1 MAKTTLLQDVGSAAK
16 SAGKAVGQTALSAL
30 FPSVYSA
37 VSKDAQSAIGTRDE
51 DENDDNPLVAS
62 INKLTNETNA
72 QNTILAQ
79 SIEAKYQ
86 QNAVLQKIYQKL
98 DQKGLGS
105 GPATSSDGGGGMDP
119 SSLLDLLDYLP
130 KGFAAPLLWSV
141 ASAYGISKIAKLDP
155 LDESN
160 ASPEARAGLVA
171 SIEDANKYQTWG
183 EWLNPFNKPSDEEIA
198 RRKSAAEGGQQV
210 AGAPMSAGDAAY
222 PEEEGPVGDEEINFT
237 SDELIYNSQQMEITA
252 GEVEIDAESL
262 KKLNEGS
269 TRPPGGAAPGGAPGT
284 APPAAPGPGGQ
295 APTITGNIATL
306 KTRAGKSYQV
316 AKEYAGNFQGFVSEL
331 ESSGYQIKAIGGY
344 RPSAMWHG
352 KAMAIDINPDDNP
365 MFKMDAQG
373 IPRHWATNADAR
385 QYKNPKYPFGYGK
398 DNLPDGIAAMAAK
411 YGLGWGGNWKSSVDT
426 MHFSMGRNEGGNPSL
441 MMPPQYA
448 EGSDYVPNTGPAI
461 VGEEGPELIMGKDGV
476 RMSGPSAHMTVLNQG
491 DTVVPAG
498 QTKKITDQMMK
509 NVQNEYGYN
518 TPEVLEAISKGQLG
532 SVDPA
537 HQKIFSNLQRMM
549 KEDSGLGE
557 TGGLYTGMS
566 ESEKALAETGIDWSA
581 MSDSQRDQFN
591 KERYL
596 AREHAKNTGTQY
608 SGGELINRRM
618 LGAETS
624 IGLEERGGKSARV
637 SPEQAALAASSRRAA
652 DQYEWRNVLEEKQRL
667 YEQQK
672 KAAEEA
678 RVKGTLKPLVPQFAK
693 GTKSAQKVEAPK
705 QEESSMLGTAF
716 SALKFGA
723 GFVPVAGQVIS
734 GAETAYHLSQG
745 NAKEAMKSSLGMI
758 PGGAAVQAATGVAGA
773 AIDQLVP
780 SSPPQ
785 RESAPAPKPKQK
797 SEAKARAAAAPSAKP
812 QKQSQSSVEML
823 GQMAAATN

>member
-1 MAKTTLLQDVGSAAK
+1 MAKTTLLHDVGSAAK
-16 SAGKAVGQTALSAL
+16 SAGKAVGQTALASL

-37 VSKDAQSAIGTRDE
+37 VSKDMQSAVGTRDE

-86 QNAVLQKIYQKL
+86 QNAILQKIYQKL
-98 DQKGLGS
+98 DEKGLGG
-105 GPATSSDGGGGMDP
+105 GPNTAPGGGGGGFDIT
-119 SSLLDLLDYLP
+119 DLLDFLP
-130 KGFAAPLLWSV
+130 GMNPLVGTFAGVTAATIGGIFATAAAGDYVEDLMGTKGKIAAREATPEYKELQDTQGQISDKMRRRARLPVKGDGEQVSAAPL
-141 ASAYGISKIAKLDP
+141 A
-155 LDESN
+155 
-160 ASPEARAGLVA
+160 
-171 SIEDANKYQTWG
+171 
-183 EWLNPFNKPSDEEIA
+183 
-198 RRKSAAEGGQQV
+198 
-210 AGAPMSAGDAAY
+210 AGDAAY

-237 SDELIYNSQQMEITA
+237 SDELTYNAQQMEITA

-262 KKLNEGS
+262 KKLNES
-269 TRPPGGAAPGGAPGT
+269 ATRPPGGAAPGAPGAPGPT
-284 APPAAPGPGGQ
+284 PPAAPGPGGQ
-295 APTITGNIATL
+295 APTITGNMATL

-316 AKEYAGNFQGFVSEL
+316 AKEYAGNFQGFVNEL
-331 ESSGYQIKAIGGY
+331 EASGYQIKAIGGY

-398 DNLPDGIAAMAAK
+398 DNLPDGIGAMAAK

-426 MHFSMGRNEGGNPSL
+426 MHFSMGRNEGGNPST
-441 MMPPQYA
+441 MMPLQYA
-448 EGSDYVPNTGPAI
+448 EGSDYVPQTGPAI

-476 RMSGPSAHMTVLNQG
+476 RMSGPSAHMTVLNKG

-509 NVQNEYGYN
+509 NIQNEYGYN
-518 TPEVLEAISKGQLG
+518 TPEVLEAINKGQLG

-537 HQKIFSNLQRMM
+537 HQKIFNNLQRMM

-566 ESEKALAETGIDWSA
+566 ESEKAIAETGIDWSA
-581 MSDSQRDQFN
+581 MSKEQRDQFD
-591 KERYL
+591 KERFL
-596 AREHAKNTGTQY
+596 AREHAKKTGTQFT
-608 SGGELINRRM
+608 GGELINRRM

-624 IGLEERGGKSARV
+624 LGLQERGGKSARV
-637 SPEQAALAASSRRAA
+637 SSEEAALQASSRKAA
-652 DQYEWRNVLEEKQRL
+652 DQYEFRNVLEEKQRL

-745 NAKEAMKSSLGMI
+745 NTKEAMKASLGMI

-785 RESAPAPKPKQK
+785 PQSAPAPKPKQK
-797 SEAKARAAAAPSAKP
+797 SEAKAKTPAAPSAKP
-812 QKQSQSSVEML
+812 QRQGQSSVEML
-823 GQMAAATN
+823 GQMAAQTN